1 LVSAWVAQL
10 ARDERL
16 DPALLAT
23 RADIVAFL
31 RGDADARLNSG
42 WRNELV
48 GDGIRR
54 LVGGEAGL
62 TFDPEGQA
70 PVARPLRWR
79 LTLVRIDSR
88 STGIRLCVDAAQSL
102 IAPLASPEVSA
113 F

>member
-1 LVSAWVAQL
+1 MRPAVTLVSAWVGQL

-16 DPALLAT
+16 DPTLLAT

-31 RGDADARLNSG
+31 RGDDDARLGSG

-62 TFDPEGQA
+62 TFDPQG
-70 PVARPLRWR
+70 RLR
-79 LTLVRIDSR
+79 LHAVTD
-88 STGIRLCVDAAQSL
+88 
-102 IAPLASPEVSA
+102 
-113 F
+113 